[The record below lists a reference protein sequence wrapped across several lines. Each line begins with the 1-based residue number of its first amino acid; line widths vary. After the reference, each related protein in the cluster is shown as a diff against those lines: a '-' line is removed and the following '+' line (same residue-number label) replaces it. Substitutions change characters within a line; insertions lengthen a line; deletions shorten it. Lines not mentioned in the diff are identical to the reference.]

1 MKNEKKA
8 YTCLNCGAF
17 SVKWQGQCP
26 DCAAWNS
33 LNETIAAKKNHSSLK
48 ALELKRL
55 NEINEK
61 LIIRYNSGFDEFDRV
76 LGGGLVPGSVILVGG
91 DPGIGKSTLLQQ
103 IASNLSL
110 DLTACYITG
119 EESINQVAQRS
130 SRIGTSHSS
139 VLVIASTSLEQILH
153 QIKKSESRVVIID
166 SIQTMVSSETNS
178 SPGSI
183 SQLKEC
189 VGELVQFAKQNE
201 ISVLLIGHVTKEGAI
216 AGPKIV
222 EHMVDTVIY
231 FENDLASRYT
241 VIRTVKNRFGATN
254 EMGVF
259 AMTES
264 GFKEVKNPS
273 AIFLSNDYVSRPG
286 SLVSVAW
293 EGSRPLLFEMQA
305 LVSETHASYTK
316 RLAQGIDQA
325 RLPLLTAVLQK
336 YTQISLAQFD
346 IFINVVGGLRLDGIS
361 ADLPAIIAIISSY
374 KDLACKKKLI
384 SFGEVGLAGEIRPV
398 KYGTERLIEAAK
410 QGFTSAVIPRANLP
424 RKKIKNMELMTVSKL
439 TDAID
444 FIF

>member
-361 ADLPAIIAIISSY
+361 ADFPAIIAIISSY